1 MFFFQMSPGHV
12 STLDSLNR
20 IVLVPITL
28 LCRVLFLLIISLLLR
43 RLYVSGKKKNR
54 VSVVVLGDIG
64 RSPRMQYHALSL
76 ASHGFIVDIIG
87 YTDSKPKDEVLASS
101 TISLHGLAKE
111 NISKRCP
118 RIIAYAVKFISQ
130 TLILSYKLL
139 LKIHPSEFILM
150 QNPPCIPA
158 MFVCWVFSVFNGSKL
173 VIDWHNYGYTI
184 LSLTLGKNH
193 KLVKIAHLY
202 EKIFGQLAAGE
213 ICVTK
218 AMQEDLMNNWHVHAT
233 VLYDRPYEGF
243 KPLQIHEKHDLFVRL
258 REEYDVF
265 GGESQ
270 ESTFCTV
277 LTDKRVCKVDSR
289 PALIIS
295 STSWTED
302 EDFSILL
309 NALKLYEKT
318 RASNEIPLPNVI
330 CAITGKGPMK
340 EHYLKEIT
348 NHEWKYVSIIT
359 PWLSA
364 EDYPLLIG
372 SADVGVCLHTSSSG
386 LDLPMKVVDMF
397 GCGVPVL
404 AVGFKCLDE
413 LIQHEENGVIF
424 QNEEDLHN
432 NLVSLL
438 SGFPQ
443 KQTTLEKM
451 RKNLEVFRKYT
462 WKENWND
469 NVLPIFK

>member
-1 MFFFQMSPGHV
+1 MLPEHV
-12 STLDSLNR
+12 STLDCLNR
-20 IVLVPITL
+20 MVLVPITV
-28 LCRVLFLLIISLLLR
+28 LCRLLFLLIVTLLLR
-43 RLYVSGKKKNR
+43 RLYVSQKKKKR
-54 VSVVVLGDIG
+54 VCVVVLGDIG

-76 ASHGFIVDIIG
+76 ASHSFIVDMIG

-101 TISLHGLAKE
+101 AISLHGLAKE
-111 NISKRCP
+111 NISKYCP

-130 TLILSYKLL
+130 SLILSYKLL
-139 LKIHPSEFILM
+139 FKVRPSEYLLM

-184 LSLTLGKNH
+184 LALTLGKNH
-193 KLVKIAHLY
+193 KLVKVAHMY
-202 EKIFGQLAAGE
+202 EHIFGQLAAGE

-218 AMQEDLMNNWHVHAT
+218 AMQKDLMDNWHVHAV
-233 VLYDRPYEGF
+233 VLYDRPYESF
-243 KPLQIHEKHDLFVRL
+243 KPLQLYEKHDLFVRL
-258 REEYDVF
+258 REDYPVF
-265 GGESQ
+265 SGQ
-270 ESTFCTV
+270 NNESTFCTV
-277 LTDKRVCKVDSR
+277 MKNDQVHEADAR
-289 PALIIS
+289 PALVIS

-318 RASNEIPLPNVI
+318 RASMEIPLPTVI

-340 EHYLKEIT
+340 EHYLREIA
-348 NHEWKYVSIIT
+348 NHEWKHVSIVT

-404 AVGFKCLDE
+404 AVGFNCLDE
-413 LIQHEENGVIF
+413 LVQHEENGMIF
-424 QNEEDLHN
+424 QNENDLHR

-438 SGFPQ
+438 AGFPQ
-443 KQTTLEKM
+443 KQTALEKM
-451 RKNLEVFRKYT
+451 RNNLKDFRKYT
-462 WKENWND
+462 WNENWDD
-469 NVLPIFK
+469 NVLPIFA